1 MSVKNSPD
9 KPLVYACSGSS
20 NLAQLANDLALWL
33 HNQELGCM
41 SSIAGVG
48 GRVPKHV
55 QIACSGRNILA
66 LDGCSQQCVKQ
77 SLAQHGVIPT
87 WHIRLDTLGFQH
99 KSNGSC
105 SLAETFMAM
114 QYVCETMGIEA
125 DDTFSAH
132 LHTP

>member
-1 MSVKNSPD
+1 MNAKESRE

-48 GRVPKHV
+48 GHVLPHV
-55 QIACSGRNILA
+55 QLACSGRNILA

-87 WHIRLDTLGFQH
+87 WHIRLDTLGLQH
-99 KSNGSC
+99 KTSGSC
-105 SLAETFMAM
+105 SLTETFMAM
-114 QYVCETMGIEA
+114 QYVCEKMEIQA